1 MSGKTQ
7 FVVKKK
13 IDLTHL
19 GEGWE
24 GGFVTLSPFTFRD
37 NDAIIRLRTLVTSQ
51 DISEEESR
59 KASDEIVTLLQEK
72 LIEGVG
78 FNGEKLV
85 PITKENLSDLP
96 MEIIVMILQTLQGQ
110 TALSPKV

>member
-13 IDLTHL
+13 IDLSHL

-72 LIEGVG
+72 LIEGMG
-78 FNGEKLV
+78 FNGESLV
-85 PITKENLSDLP
+85 AITKENLPDLP

-110 TALSPKV
+110 TQLLPKA